1 MEIFKKEVVL
11 IEIKVMINRKILVII
26 VVNFMEHV
34 VVVEDFHIVEIK
46 EKMAILDDE
55 VVEVIHAVVN
65 LTNLC
70 LFIFDF
76 FEFRSI

>member
-1 MEIFKKEVVL
+1 
-11 IEIKVMINRKILVII
+11 
-26 VVNFMEHV
+26 MEHV